1 MLRNLFFNGS
11 LIGFSIA
18 MPVGPVAMLCI
29 QHSLRRGM
37 MAGLVAGLGAALADA
52 VYGGMAGCGVS
63 MLSHF
68 FIRYQLWFQ
77 MIGTVILWYLGFK
90 IFKSEPVDFEK
101 PISPCS
107 LGRIFFSTFALT
119 LTNPFTLICFAGVYT
134 GLGIHPSDQEI
145 LPTLMLTLGV
155 LLGSTVWWLMLSCG
169 SAVIGKRWSIKSSP
183 LFNQISGL
191 IILSL
196 ACVASVSALHQLLF
210 FQ

>member
-52 VYGGMAGCGVS
+52 LYGGMAGCGVS
-63 MLSHF
+63 MLSHLLV
-68 FIRYQLWFQ
+68 RYQLWLQ
-77 MIGTVILWYLGFK
+77 IVGTIILWYLGVR
-90 IFKSEPVDFEK
+90 IFKSQPVDFEK

-134 GLGIHPSDQEI
+134 GLGINPSDQEF

-155 LLGSTVWWLMLSCG
+155 LLGSTIWWLMLSFG
-169 SAVIGKRWSIKSSP
+169 SALIGKRWHLKTSP

-191 IILSL
+191 LILSL
-196 ACVASVSALHQLLF
+196 ACVASVSALHQLIF